1 MYLFSVIFSLSE
13 IKYKGCATLMSR
25 GDYEKNTFFLPESFI
40 EYKETDVIVMQIQ
53 IAKMKKGAERE
64 KTGYRRQYV
73 FRSI

>member
-1 MYLFSVIFSLSE
+1 
-13 IKYKGCATLMSR
+13 MSR
-25 GDYEKNTFFLPESFI
+25 GDYKKNTFFLPESFI

>member
-1 MYLFSVIFSLSE
+1 
-13 IKYKGCATLMSR
+13 MSR